1 MSFARFFIERPVL
14 SIVLSILAVIAGLFT
29 LHGLPIAQYPDIT
42 PPTVQVSTS
51 YPGADPQL
59 VATTVG
65 APIEAAING
74 VEGMLYMS
82 SKSTQGSYALTIT
95 FAVGTD
101 VDMATI
107 HVQNKLNTVTSTLPE
122 SVQEQGIT
130 VQKAS
135 TDILVIFSL
144 LSEKDATYDDLFLAN
159 YATLNLVDP
168 LARVDGVGEVQLFG
182 SGKYSIRVWMDPEV
196 LRIRR
201 VSAADV
207 YQAIAAQNL
216 QSTAGAVGQAPI
228 SVPVAFEYTLT
239 VAGELT
245 SAAQF
250 ADIIVRSTETGEYL
264 RLGDI
269 AQIEL
274 GSQSYATS
282 SSYTGAP
289 CALLAISQTPGANAL
304 DVADAVAQRMAE
316 LATYFPDG
324 ISYVEALN
332 TTEFIRDS
340 IREVGVTFVE
350 TLLLV
355 MLVILLFLQ
364 SWKAVLIPV
373 VTIPVSLIAT
383 FTLMGLLGFSLNLL
397 TLFGLI
403 LAIAIVVD
411 DAIVVV
417 ENADRILDEEWRAG
431 REGNVKHA
439 VEVAVSE
446 LIGPI
451 ISIDLCMLAVFVP
464 AAFISGITGEL
475 IRQFALTIAAS
486 TIISGFVSITLTPTL
501 CALLLNPKTA
511 REAEGDLRPKF
522 FIYRWFDQGYGAV
535 ARVYDRVVRRLL
547 MRPVL
552 AVLLFLML
560 AVPALWLFAR
570 YPTSFLPTEDQG
582 YLMVM
587 VQLPDGA
594 TTDRTEEVMN
604 RLSREYIAT
613 LPGVESYVEVT
624 GFSMMGGATNNSG
637 MIWVVLKPW
646 SQRTASDEHAEAL
659 VSRINSECY
668 LGVPEAMVYAVN
680 PPAIQ
685 GLGTTGG
692 LSLELQDVNSLGSEA
707 LYAAYQTLEE
717 HRDEVPGV
725 ERMNS
730 FFSPNVPQYQLH
742 IDRSRIR
749 MLGLTYEQVA
759 HTLSYYLGTAYV
771 NDYIEFGRVWKV
783 MVGGETSARATTDDV
798 LRISIVNDRG
808 ESVPLA
814 SFVTFEYATAPA
826 SYTRYNMYPSAS
838 VDLTLDA
845 HASSGSAIRDTERMI
860 ARQLGSTFG
869 FAWTG
874 SALQEIEAGS
884 SLVIIYVLAFLL
896 VYLVL
901 AAWYESWTASIAVLL
916 SVPMAIIGVL
926 VGCALWGLTVSVYTQ
941 IGLLLLIALS
951 AKNAILIVEFS
962 RDARK
967 KGTPILRSALD
978 GGNIR
983 LRPVLMTSLAFVLGV
998 MPLMFASGAGA
1009 AGRVSLGVAVV
1020 FGMAACSVLGT
1031 VLVPNFY
1038 AWMQRLEELFTTNLV
1053 RSTAAKNHQQDAD
1066 DNQDG

>member
-14 SIVLSILAVIAGLFT
+14 SIVLSAVAVLAGLLT
-29 LHGLPIAQYPDIT
+29 LQGLPVAQYPDIT

-82 SKSTQGSYALTIT
+82 STSTQGSYSLTLT

-135 TDILVIFSL
+135 TDILVIFGL
-144 LSEKDATYDDLFLAN
+144 LSEKDTTFNDLFLAN

-168 LARVDGVGEVQLFG
+168 LARVEGVGEVQLFG
-182 SGKYSIRVWMDPEV
+182 SGKYSIRIWMDPEV
-196 LRIRR
+196 LRIRK
-201 VSAADV
+201 VSASDV
-207 YQAIAAQNL
+207 YEAIAAQNL
-216 QSTAGAVGQAPI
+216 QSTAGAVGQAPLAA
-228 SVPVAFEYTLT
+228 PVAFEYTLT

-245 SAAQF
+245 SAAEF

-274 GSQSYATS
+274 GSQSYVS
-282 SSYTGAP
+282 SSLYNGAP

-304 DVADAVAQRMAE
+304 DVATAVDKRMAE
-316 LATYFPDG
+316 LATYFPEG
-324 ISYVEALN
+324 IRYVEALN

-340 IREVGVTFVE
+340 IREVGVTLLE
-350 TLLLV
+350 TLALV

-364 SWKAVLIPV
+364 NWKAVLIPV

-383 FTLMGLLGFSLNLL
+383 FTLMGLFGFSLNLL

-417 ENADRILDEEWRAG
+417 ENADRLLVEEVRAG
-431 REGNVKHA
+431 RKGDVKKA

-486 TIISGFVSITLTPTL
+486 TVISGFVSITLTPTL
-501 CALLLNPKTA
+501 CALWLNPKSA
-511 REAEGDLRPKF
+511 EAAEGDLRPKF
-522 FIYRWFDQGYGAV
+522 FIYRWFDKYYGKVEQA
-535 ARVYDRVVRRLL
+535 YDRVVRRLL
-547 MRPVL
+547 ARPL
-552 AVLLFLML
+552 WAAGLFLGL
-560 AVPALWLFAR
+560 AVPAVWLFAR
-570 YPTSFLPTEDQG
+570 YPTSFLPSEDQG

-594 TTDRTEEVMN
+594 TTARTEAVMEE
-604 RLSREYIAT
+604 LAREYIAQ
-613 LPGVESYVEVT
+613 LPGVESYVTVT
-624 GFSMMGGATNNSG
+624 GFSMMGGASNNSG
-637 MIWVVLKPW
+637 MVWVVLKPW
-646 SQRTASDEHAEAL
+646 SDRKRRDEHAEAL
-659 VSRINSECY
+659 VSRINTECY
-668 LGVPEAMVYAVN
+668 WGIPQAMIYAVN

-707 LYAAYQTLEE
+707 LYEAYQTLAAGREE
-717 HRDEVPGV
+717 ISGV

-759 HTLSYYLGTAYV
+759 RTLSYYLGTAYV

-783 MVGGETSARATTDDV
+783 MVGGETAARATTDDV
-798 LRISIVNDRG
+798 LRISIVNDQG
-808 ESVPLA
+808 EAVPLA
-814 SFVTFEYATAPA
+814 SFVTFEYGTAPA
-826 SYTRYNMYPSAS
+826 AYARYNMYQSAS
-838 VDLTLDA
+838 VDLTLA
-845 HASSGSAIRDTERMI
+845 RQASSGTAIQETE
-860 ARQLGSTFG
+860 QLIKRTLGNSFG
-869 FAWTG
+869 YAWTG
-874 SALQEIEAGS
+874 TALQEIEAGS
-884 SLVIIYVLAFLL
+884 SLTLIYVLAFLL

-901 AAWYESWTASIAVLL
+901 AAWYESWTASLAVLL
-916 SVPMAIIGVL
+916 GVPMAVVGVL
-926 VGCALWGLTVSVYTQ
+926 AGCALWGETISVYTQ

-951 AKNAILIVEFS
+951 AKNAILIVEFA

-967 KGTPILRSALD
+967 QGIPILQAALD

-998 MPLMFASGAGA
+998 MPLLFASGAGA
-1009 AGRVSLGVAVV
+1009 ASRVSLGVAVV
-1020 FGMAACSVLGT
+1020 FGMAACCVLGT
-1031 VLVPNFY
+1031 VLVPNFF
-1038 AWMQRLEELFTTNLV
+1038 AWMQQLEEW
-1053 RSTAAKNHQQDAD
+1053 AKRRR
-1066 DNQDG
+1066 

>member
-1 MSFARFFIERPVL
+1 MNFARFFIQRPVL
-14 SIVLSILAVIAGLFT
+14 SIVLSIVAVLAGLFA
-29 LHGLPIAQYPDIT
+29 LHSLPVAQYPDIT
-42 PPTVQVSTS
+42 PPTVKVTTS
-51 YPGADPQL
+51 YPGADPHL

-65 APIEAAING
+65 APIEEAVNG
-74 VEGMLYMS
+74 VEGMIYMS
-82 SKSTQGSYALTIT
+82 SSSTQGNYSLTIT

-122 SVQEQGIT
+122 SVQQQGIT
-130 VQKAS
+130 VQKAA

-144 LSEKDATYDDLFLAN
+144 LAQADTTYNDLFLAN

-168 LARVDGVGEVQLFG
+168 LSRVPGVGEVDLFG
-182 SGKYSIRVWMDPEV
+182 SSKYSIRVWMDPEV
-196 LRIRR
+196 LRIRQ
-201 VSAADV
+201 VSASDV
-207 YQAIAAQNL
+207 YEAIAAQNL
-216 QSTAGAVGQAPI
+216 QSTAGAVGQAPLTE
-228 SVPVAFEYTLT
+228 PVAFEYTLT

-250 ADIIVRSTETGEYL
+250 EEIIVRSTETGEYL

-269 AQIEL
+269 ATIEL
-274 GSQSYATS
+274 GSQTYVTS
-282 SSYTGAP
+282 STYAGAP

-304 DVADAVAQRMAE
+304 TVADDVSARMAQ
-316 LATYFPDG
+316 LAEYFPAG
-324 ISYVEALN
+324 ITYVEALN

-340 IREVGVTFVE
+340 IREVAVTFVE

-355 MLVILLFLQ
+355 MLVILFFLQ
-364 SWKAVLIPV
+364 NWKAVLIPV

-383 FTLMGLLGFSLNLL
+383 FTLMALLGFSLNLL

-417 ENADRILDEEWRAG
+417 ENTDRILADDHRAG
-431 REGNVKHA
+431 RPGDVRRA
-439 VEVAVSE
+439 TEVAVGE

-451 ISIDLCMLAVFVP
+451 LSIDLCMLGVFVP

-501 CALLLNPKTA
+501 CALLLTPKA
-511 REAEGDLRPKF
+511 AEEAEGAAAPKF
-522 FIYRWFDQGYGAV
+522 LPFRLFDKYYSRV
-535 ARVYDRVVRRLL
+535 AATYDRLMHGLLRRPA
-547 MRPVL
+547 R
-552 AVLLFLML
+552 AGLLFLAL
-560 AVPALWLFAR
+560 ALPSLVLFAR
-570 YPTSFLPTEDQG
+570 RPTSFLPTEDQG

-594 TTDRTEEVMN
+594 TTERTRRVMQT
-604 RLSREYIAT
+604 LATDYIAK
-613 LPGVESYVEVT
+613 LPGVESYVQVT

-646 SQRTASDEHAEAL
+646 SERSAQGESAEAL
-659 VSRINSECY
+659 VSRINSETY
-668 LGVPEAMVYAVN
+668 FGVPQAQVYAVN

-685 GLGTTGG
+685 GLGTSGG
-692 LSLELQDVNSLGSEA
+692 LSFELQDVSNLGSEA
-707 LYAAYQTLEE
+707 LYEAYLTLSE
-717 HRDEVPGV
+717 HSAEVAGV
-725 ERMNS
+725 ERANS
-730 FFSPNVPQYQLH
+730 FYSPNVPQYRLH
-742 IDRSRIR
+742 IDRSRLR

-759 HTLSYYLGTAYV
+759 RTLSYYLGTAYV

-783 MVGGETSARATTDDV
+783 IVGGETEARATTDDV
-798 LRISIVNDRG
+798 LRLSIVNDRG

-814 SFVTFEYATAPA
+814 SFVTFDYTTAPA
-826 SYTRYNMYPSAS
+826 AYTRYNMYQSAS
-838 VDLTLDA
+838 VDLTLRA
-845 HASSGSAIRDTERMI
+845 GAGSGEAIRQTEQLI
-860 ARQLGSTFG
+860 NQQLGHTFG
-869 FAWTG
+869 YQWTG
-874 SALQEIEAGS
+874 TALQEVESGAS
-884 SLVIIYVLAFLL
+884 VVLVYVLAFIL

-901 AAWYESWTASIAVLL
+901 AAWYESWTAPIAVLL
-916 SVPMAIIGVL
+916 SVPIAIMGV
-926 VGCALWGLTVSVYTQ
+926 VIGCALWGLTISVYTQ

-951 AKNAILIVEFS
+951 AKNAILIVEFA

-967 KGTPILRSALD
+967 QGAPIEQAALD

-998 MPLMFASGAGA
+998 MPLMFATGAGA

-1020 FGMAACSVLGT
+1020 FGMAACGVLGT
-1031 VLVPNFY
+1031 LFVPNFFD
-1038 AWMQRLEELFTTNLV
+1038 WMQRLEEW
-1053 RSTAAKNHQQDAD
+1053 AKRRRGQD
-1066 DNQDG
+1066 

>member
-1 MSFARFFIERPVL
+1 
-14 SIVLSILAVIAGLFT
+14 
-29 LHGLPIAQYPDIT
+29 
-42 PPTVQVSTS
+42 
-51 YPGADPQL
+51 
-59 VATTVG
+59 
-65 APIEAAING
+65 
-74 VEGMLYMS
+74 
-82 SKSTQGSYALTIT
+82 
-95 FAVGTD
+95 
-101 VDMATI
+101 VD
-107 HVQNKLNTVTSTLPE
+107 
-122 SVQEQGIT
+122 
-130 VQKAS
+130 
-135 TDILVIFSL
+135 
-144 LSEKDATYDDLFLAN
+144 
-159 YATLNLVDP
+159 
-168 LARVDGVGEVQLFG
+168 
-182 SGKYSIRVWMDPEV
+182 
-196 LRIRR
+196 
-201 VSAADV
+201 
-207 YQAIAAQNL
+207 
-216 QSTAGAVGQAPI
+216 
-228 SVPVAFEYTLT
+228 FEYTLT
-239 VAGELT
+239 VAGTLT
-245 SAAQF
+245 SAAEF

-274 GSQSYATS
+274 GSQSYVTS
-282 SSYTGAP
+282 STFNGAP

-304 DVADAVAQRMAE
+304 DVANAVDRRMEE
-316 LATYFPDG
+316 LATYFPAG
-324 ISYVEALN
+324 IRYVEALN

-340 IREVGVTFVE
+340 MREVGVTFIE

-364 SWKAVLIPV
+364 NWKAVLIPV

-417 ENADRILDEEWRAG
+417 ENADRLLDEQQRAG
-431 REGNVKHA
+431 RPADVKLA
-439 VEVAVSE
+439 VEEAVSE

-501 CALLLNPKTA
+501 CALLLTPKSA
-511 REAEGDLRPKF
+511 REAEGDFRPKF
-522 FIYRWFDQGYGAV
+522 FIFRWFDKYYGKV
-535 ARVYDRVVRRLL
+535 AHLYDHTVTRLL
-547 MRPVL
+547 RRPVL
-552 AVLLFLML
+552 AALLFLVM
-560 AVPALWLFAR
+560 AVPSLWLFAR

-594 TTDRTEEVMN
+594 TTERTEAVMN
-604 RLSREYIAT
+604 RLTREYIAT

-624 GFSMMGGATNNSG
+624 GFSMMGGASNNSG

-646 SQRTASDEHAEAL
+646 SERSAANEHAEAL
-659 VSRINSECY
+659 VDRINTECY
-668 LGVPEAMVYAVN
+668 IGVPEAMVYAVN

-692 LSLELQDVNSLGSEA
+692 LSLELQDINFLGSEA
-707 LYAAYQTLEE
+707 LYDAYLTLDA
-717 HRDEVPGV
+717 HRTEVPGV
-725 ERMNS
+725 QRVNS
-730 FFSPNVPQYQLH
+730 FFSPNVPQYQLV

-771 NDYIEFGRVWKV
+771 DDYIEFGRVWKV
-783 MVGGETSARATTDDV
+783 MLGGETSARATTDDL

-808 ESVPLA
+808 EAVPLA
-814 SFVTFEYATAPA
+814 SFVTFDYTTAPA

-838 VDLTLDA
+838 VDLSLA
-845 HASSGSAIRDTERMI
+845 SGASSGGAIRATEEMI
-860 ARQLGSTFG
+860 RQQLGNNFSFS
-869 FAWTG
+869 WTG
-874 SALQEIEAGS
+874 TALQEIEAGS
-884 SLVIIYVLAFLL
+884 SLVVIYVLAFLL

-916 SVPMAIIGVL
+916 SVPMAVLGV
-926 VGCALWGLTVSVYTQ
+926 VAGCAVWGLTVSVYTQ

-951 AKNAILIVEFS
+951 AKNAILIVEFA

-967 KGTPILRSALD
+967 RGAPIQQAALD
-978 GGNIR
+978 GGNVR
-983 LRPVLMTSLAFVLGV
+983 LRPVLMTSLAFILGV

-1020 FGMAACSVLGT
+1020 FGMAACSVLAT
-1031 VLVPNFY
+1031 VFVPNFFE
-1038 AWMQRLEELFTTNLV
+1038 WMQRLEEWTITY
-1053 RSTAAKNHQQDAD
+1053 RQSYRRHDHRKSSTGYRQ
-1066 DNQDG
+1066 